1 MGIAGSSQLDIWT
14 TPFYP
19 IAGYIAA
26 MSFRT
31 LAASGALLIALA
43 VPAAA
48 EAATIDAAREGL
60 LRDGRDPREP
70 AGRRGQARRQ
80 RLHAELARRPRDR
93 RRGLRGRRCRPTPT
107 AAIGA
112 LSPLVIAAPFIKTG
126 SGDFTVSLTEQGNP
140 ANTASVVGRH
150 TALGVKVKPKRAK
163 PSKKIRFKGAGFT
176 QDKPVYAHYVF
187 NGKLKQD
194 REDVGQPERLRRVE
208 EARAADPRERPVD
221 RASGPS
227 SSTSSRSTRT
237 RRAETF
243 DSVFV
248 QLRISVTRVF
258 G

>member
-1 MGIAGSSQLDIWT
+1 VGIAGSSQLDIWT

-31 LAASGALLIALA
+31 FAASGALLIALA

-48 EAATIDAAREGL
+48 EAATFAPLEKPCYVTAGARPTEREGVKLAASGFTPNSLVDLAIDGEVIDAGL
-60 LRDGRDPREP
+60 QTDANG
-70 AGRRGQARRQ
+70 
-80 RLHAELARRPRDR
+80 
-93 RRGLRGRRCRPTPT
+93 
-107 AAIGA
+107 AIGV
-112 LSPLVIAAPFIKTG
+112 LSPFVIPAPFIKTG

-150 TALGVKVKPKRAK
+150 TALGVKVKPQRAK
-163 PSKKIRFKGAGFT
+163 PSSKIRFKGAGFT

-187 NGKLKQD
+187 KGKLKKTVKMSGDQNACGEWKKRAKQIPVKNPSTGIWTVQFDQLKKYKDPFD
-194 REDVGQPERLRRVE
+194 R
-208 EARAADPRERPVD
+208 
-221 RASGPS
+221 
-227 SSTSSRSTRT
+227 SST
-237 RRAETF
+237 F
-243 DSVFV
+243 NSVFA